1 MTDLMVKALL
11 LLLAAILMARA
22 YIGWIKAN
30 KAKKS
35 GIVKIIFSIIFI
47 CLFVCVELFETTMF
61 EFLLGFAVAFLL
73 FAFRKRISKLF
84 AKLCNSKFG
93 KVKAVSMILL
103 FPVGIWLALALFYR
117 TPLGMPIGVKN
128 YLYHKYDEEF
138 EMSRF
143 WAATPAGHPIN
154 EFTCWPKNGN
164 RQTDSFNVVRKNTL
178 SVGSRSFASDNYY
191 GIIIREDYENYI
203 SEIVSKYFDEHKIY
217 VRFATSGISNTMYM
231 SDVFNKKTSL
241 DEFLKFQ
248 KDKLKHHSRNTAN
261 VDIFLPQQYSI
272 NDKDLIVTKIQKLC
286 DELKNDFCYIKVNI
300 LVFTE
305 ESRYNYKSLTLSN
318 YLNWRDSNNWD
329 YDPKRIVFRLNHNS
343 ELSYFIIDED
353 FFKEET

>member
-1 MTDLMVKALL
+1 MTNLMIKALL
-11 LLLAAILMARA
+11 LLLALILMSRA
-22 YIGWIKAN
+22 YIGWIKVN
-30 KAKKS
+30 KAKKI
-35 GIVKIIFSIIFI
+35 GIVKIVFSVIFI
-47 CLFVCVELFETTMF
+47 CFFIYVQLFETAMF
-61 EFLLGFAVAFLL
+61 EFLLVFSIILLL

-93 KVKAVSMILL
+93 KVKAVGMILL

-138 EMSRF
+138 DMAGF

-203 SEIVSKYFDEHKIY
+203 SEIVSKYFDEYKVY
-217 VRFATSGISNTMYM
+217 AYFDFSGLSNTSYM
-231 SDVFNKKTSL
+231 SDEFDKKTTLNDFFDYQRKKSESCNSVYIYIYAYDNL
-241 DEFLKFQ
+241 A
-248 KDKLKHHSRNTAN
+248 KDKAKT
-261 VDIFLPQQYSI
+261 I
-272 NDKDLIVTKIQKLC
+272 NDDIVNEIKTNVSLATVYFKIFNDNEYYQIHRTYFS
-286 DELKNDFCYIKVNI
+286 KNKIKSKPVK
-300 LVFTE
+300 FT
-305 ESRYNYKSLTLSN
+305 T
-318 YLNWRDSNNWD
+318 
-329 YDPKRIVFRLNHNS
+329 
-343 ELSYFIIDED
+343 IIDYKYD
-353 FFKEET
+353 TIDVTADY

>member
-1 MTDLMVKALL
+1 MTDLMLKALL

-103 FPVGIWLALALFYR
+103 FPVALWLALALFYR

-138 EMSRF
+138 EMARF

-203 SEIVSKYFDEHKIY
+203 SEIVSKYFDEYKVY
-217 VRFATSGISNTMYM
+217 AYFDFSGISNIKYM
-231 SDVFNKKTSL
+231 SD
-241 DEFLKFQ
+241 EF
-248 KDKLKHHSRNTAN
+248 DKSTTLNDFFDYQRRKSEGCNF
-261 VDIFLPQQYSI
+261 VDI
-272 NDKDLIVTKIQKLC
+272 
-286 DELKNDFCYIKVNI
+286 YIYTPFRK
-300 LVFTE
+300 T
-305 ESRYNYKSLTLSN
+305 
-318 YLNWRDSNNWD
+318 YLMKW
-329 YDPKRIVFRLNHNS
+329 L
-343 ELSYFIIDED
+343 
-353 FFKEET
+353 